1 METTTSEKAPREPR
15 CGGCT
20 EMSWCNRLVWS
31 NGPVGIAAIF
41 YFVFHQYVPA
51 VVYLSTCLFSSL
63 YHALPPTWM
72 ITRPCSWNAV
82 LNIDRSFAV
91 LTVAVNLYLL
101 VIHRNSLEGVN
112 VLAFLLAV
120 ASFVCYANQYRNY
133 ARYHLAWHIT
143 SEIGTLVLVAHL
155 FE

>member
-1 METTTSEKAPREPR
+1 MDDHTPL
-15 CGGCT
+15 
-20 EMSWCNRLVWS
+20 LVE
-31 NGPVGIAAIF
+31 
-41 YFVFHQYVPA
+41 Y
-51 VVYLSTCLFSSL
+51 C
-63 YHALPPTWM
+63 
-72 ITRPCSWNAV
+72 